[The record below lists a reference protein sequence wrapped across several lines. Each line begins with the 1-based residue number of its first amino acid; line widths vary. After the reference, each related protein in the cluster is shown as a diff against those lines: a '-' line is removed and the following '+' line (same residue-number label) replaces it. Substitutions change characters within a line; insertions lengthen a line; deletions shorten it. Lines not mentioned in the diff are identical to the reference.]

1 MKNKQQ
7 LQKWSLA
14 AVLTALSIAIDIF
27 FKTLVASSTFGLPF
41 YAIPLVLASIIL
53 GPLYGAV
60 MALAGDFIGV
70 TISGYGWLPLFMIA
84 PLFWGI
90 VPGLFMRRRYSR
102 FRLAY
107 VIPLS
112 YLFATTANTI
122 AILVHFDRIAA
133 LSTLALRLS
142 LVLFNSIIMFYL
154 VQVLYERLL
163 PLHQHLSLQ
172 PRLSKD
178 T

>member
-14 AVLTALSIAIDIF
+14 AVLTALSIVIDIF
-27 FKTLVASSTFGLPF
+27 FKTLVASTTFGLPF
-41 YAIPLVLASIIL
+41 YAIPLVLASIVL
-53 GPLYGAV
+53 GPVYGGV
-60 MALAGDFIGV
+60 MALVGDFIGV
-70 TISGYGWLPLFMIA
+70 TIAGLGWLPMFMLA

-90 VPGLFMRRRYSR
+90 IPGLLMHRRYSR
-102 FRLAY
+102 FRLAF

-112 YLFATTANTI
+112 YVFATTANTL
-122 AILVHFDRIAA
+122 AILVHFDRLAA

-154 VQVLYERLL
+154 VQALYERLL
-163 PLHQHLSLQ
+163 PLHQHFWFQ
-172 PRLSKD
+172 PSLSKD